1 MTSGQELL
9 SALEQASRG
18 IHDPVAKLRYIRGSL
33 VRYRRWDRVLQAVPG
48 GPLRRWLYRR
58 LSLESLRALL
68 RSNPMGARPV
78 APRRLLDAR
87 TRRALAWNRP
97 IAALSALCVLAAVA
111 AALSAAKRL
120 QPDRGADGVV
130 AAAALPAVAERLP
143 SLPKGMTPSRVW
155 LVENGA
161 NWEQY
166 SHGLRIDTSFAVD
179 GEPRRFRVFRPGGG
193 LAPETQQTPVGILFH
208 TSESDIWPLE
218 EAFNES
224 LRDSS
229 HRLLRYVQ
237 RKRLYHYLIDRFGR
251 VFRVVAEDARANH
264 AGHSIW
270 QARGGVHLNLNNAFL
285 GVSFES
291 RWEGGHALPITQAQL
306 AAGRSLTDY
315 LRQRYKIAPEMCVTH
330 GLTSV
335 NPRKHLIGHHLD
347 WARGFPF
354 EAFGLPDQYR
364 RPAPSVALFG
374 FAYDEDFLKVLGEPW
389 PGVRSAEAEL
399 AREAATL
406 GRTPDDVRRQRQ
418 TVYDEWL
425 AQQVRE
431 EAAAAAR
438 PVPGRQA
445 SLPPASARTSGPTRA
460 LAPSVGPPTGKAR

>member
-9 SALEQASRG
+9 TALEQASRG
-18 IHDPVAKLRYIRGSL
+18 IHDPVAKLRFIRGSL
-33 VRYRRWDRVLQAVPG
+33 ASQHRWDRVLQAVPG
-48 GPLRRWLYRR
+48 GPVRGWLYRR
-58 LSLESLRALL
+58 LSVEGLRALL
-68 RSNPMGARPV
+68 HSNPLGARPV
-78 APRRLLDAR
+78 ASHAVRNARARRGF
-87 TRRALAWNRP
+87 AWNRP
-97 IAALSALCVLAAVA
+97 LAAASAMVALAAVGAALLAMRTLRSPGPATSVLAA
-111 AALSAAKRL
+111 S
-120 QPDRGADGVV
+120 G
-130 AAAALPAVAERLP
+130 LPAVAE
-143 SLPKGMTPSRVW
+143 SLPARPLGVAPERVW
-155 LVENGA
+155 LVEEGP

-166 SHGLRIDTSFAVD
+166 SHGLRIDTSFAVG
-179 GEPRRFRVFRPGGG
+179 GEPRRFRVFRAG
-193 LAPETQQTPVGILFH
+193 LGLSQEAQTAPVGILFH

-229 HRLLRYVQ
+229 QRLLRYVQ

-251 VFRVVAEDARANH
+251 VFRVVAEDARAHH

-270 QARGGVHLNLNNAFL
+270 AAGGGVHLNLNSAFL

-306 AAGRSLTDY
+306 AAGRNLTEY
-315 LRQRYKIAPEMCVTH
+315 LRQRYAIAPEMCVTH

-354 EAFGLPDQYR
+354 EAFGLPDQYG

-374 FAYDEDFLKVLGEPW
+374 FGYDDDFLKVLGEPW

-399 AREAATL
+399 AREAARL
-406 GRTPDDVRRQRQ
+406 GRSPDELRHERQA
-418 TVYDEWL
+418 VYDEWL
-425 AQQVRE
+425 AEQTRVE
-431 EAAAAAR
+431 TAAAGPLPAR
-438 PVPGRQA
+438 PA
-445 SLPPASARTSGPTRA
+445 SVVPASARTSGPTRA
-460 LAPSVGPPTGKAR
+460 LAASGGPYSQAR